1 VKTEEFSFRFLLS
14 DRDAITGDARSERPA
29 GRIFPDHRRLKGGGK
44 LLGKTDSEQAR
55 SSHPGDPGAEK
66 RNVSSIHLRN
76 SPAGFV
82 AACPACLFSSTLTEQ
97 RINEN
102 ANSV

>member
-55 SSHPGDPGAEK
+55 SSHPGYPGAENETFH
-66 RNVSSIHLRN
+66 RSTSEI
-76 SPAGFV
+76 PPPV
-82 AACPACLFSSTLTEQ
+82 ALLLVRLVCFQA
-97 RINEN
+97 R
-102 ANSV
+102 